1 RAPHARIGGPYR
13 KGGERLGDV
22 TAEVAPGLRE
32 AGLVTAAL
40 WSDVDGDGAPDLL
53 VAAHWQPIRLFRNDG
68 DGRLVDGTA
77 EAGFAGRTGWWN
89 GIASGDVDGDGDLDL
104 VATNLGLNTKYKA
117 NAEHPA
123 RLFARDFDANG
134 VLDVIEAKYE
144 GDALLPVRGRSCSS
158 RAMPFLA
165 ERYPT
170 YDGFARAS
178 LTELYGPRGLDE
190 AAEWQATELAHL
202 LWTNRGDGRF
212 EASPLPRVAQIAPGF
227 GVAVQDVDG
236 DGWQD

>member
-1 RAPHARIGGPYR
+1 RRRPGPWDDDAGAEDLGALWFDLDADGDLDLYVVSGGSEVEAGDESLRDRVYRNEGGGEFTRAADAVPPYADSGSVVAAGDFDGDGDLDLFVGGRVVPGRYPHSPISRLYR
-13 KGGERLGDV
+13 NDGERLSDV

-40 WSDVDGDGAPDLL
+40 WSDVDGDGDPDLL

-134 VLDVIEAKYE
+134 VL
-144 GDALLPVRGRSCSS
+144 
-158 RAMPFLA
+158 
-165 ERYPT
+165 
-170 YDGFARAS
+170 
-178 LTELYGPRGLDE
+178 
-190 AAEWQATELAHL
+190 
-202 LWTNRGDGRF
+202 
-212 EASPLPRVAQIAPGF
+212 
-227 GVAVQDVDG
+227 
-236 DGWQD
+236 